1 MDAAAAAAD
10 AALSTRNIA
19 TQQRQ
24 PRQPIDHLFPNH
36 KQSIH
41 LLAGAFISVSGKTQ
55 KGVLV
60 AQITGTAQ
68 RGDYTVTVSF
78 FCLFGCWAAAVIRW

>member
-1 MDAAAAAAD
+1 MEAVQTITSDAAH
-10 AALSTRNIA
+10 ALSTRNIA

-55 KGVLV
+55 KGVQV
-60 AQITGTAQ
+60 AQITGVAN
-68 RGDYTVTVSF
+68 RGDYTVTVRH
-78 FCLFGCWAAAVIRW
+78 CRTRAIGWPA